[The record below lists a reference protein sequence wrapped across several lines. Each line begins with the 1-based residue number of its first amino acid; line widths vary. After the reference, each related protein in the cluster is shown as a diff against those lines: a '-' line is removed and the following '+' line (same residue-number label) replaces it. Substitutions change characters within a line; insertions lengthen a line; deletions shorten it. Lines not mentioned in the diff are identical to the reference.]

1 MASAPQTRD
10 HTLNGR
16 GYVARLATARNSR
29 GLVSSGVKK
38 FRPGRGLHPRIRLAK
53 LSLRRAELRKA
64 NFDGAAHQRTSRAAF
79 ITGFIDEPRGSLVPT
94 PDSLE
99 MGRAIK
105 SSIGPSSVCE
115 INTREEKTMSK
126 FARQVTRLAKPRM
139 SRVAKPRGIPRL
151 GAAPTAP
158 RLGVPR
164 APAAP
169 RPAGMPRG
177 IPRRR
182 RR

>member
-1 MASAPQTRD
+1 
-10 HTLNGR
+10 GR

-79 ITGFIDEPRGSLVPT
+79 ITGFIDEPSGSLVPT
-94 PDSLE
+94 PDARE
-99 MGRAIK
+99 RGRAIK
-105 SSIGPSSVCE
+105 FSTGRGSVCE
-115 INTREEKTMSK
+115 NTTREEKTVSNLE
-126 FARQVTRLAKPRM
+126 RQVPRLANPRM
-139 SRVAKPRGIPRL
+139 PRVANPRGIPRL

-177 IPRRR
+177 
-182 RR
+182 

>member
-1 MASAPQTRD
+1 MKASPCLRGNEMRVLVCGGRSFD
-10 HTLNGR
+10 DLPLLDRTLDEHAERPITTVIHG
-16 GYVARLATARNSR
+16 GAT
-29 GLVSSGVKK
+29 
-38 FRPGRGLHPRIRLAK
+38 
-53 LSLRRAELRKA
+53 
-64 NFDGAAHQRTSRAAF
+64 D
-79 ITGFIDEPRGSLVPT
+79 
-94 PDSLE
+94 
-99 MGRAIK
+99 
-105 SSIGPSSVCE
+105 
-115 INTREEKTMSK
+115 TREEKTMSK

-151 GAAPTAP
+151 GAAPTAS